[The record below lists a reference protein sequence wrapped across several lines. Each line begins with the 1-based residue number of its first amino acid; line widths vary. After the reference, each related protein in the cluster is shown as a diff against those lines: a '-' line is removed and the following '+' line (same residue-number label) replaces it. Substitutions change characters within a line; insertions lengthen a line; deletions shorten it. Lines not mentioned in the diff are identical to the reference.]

1 MGAREAEFGFPKK
14 GLRREHRLT
23 AGSCGPVALLLLGFQ
38 PVYSGKLKAGSRDRC
53 VLLLHE
59 VCACSRVFFG
69 RFKRKETFS
78 GLGTSRAG
86 GERGSLGVGG
96 AGKRGIFKSQNKY
109 RVTK

>member
-1 MGAREAEFGFPKK
+1 MRFVHAVESSLE
-14 GLRREHRLT
+14 GLKE
-23 AGSCGPVALLLLGFQ
+23 
-38 PVYSGKLKAGSRDRC
+38 
-53 VLLLHE
+53 
-59 VCACSRVFFG
+59 
-69 RFKRKETFS
+69 KETFS